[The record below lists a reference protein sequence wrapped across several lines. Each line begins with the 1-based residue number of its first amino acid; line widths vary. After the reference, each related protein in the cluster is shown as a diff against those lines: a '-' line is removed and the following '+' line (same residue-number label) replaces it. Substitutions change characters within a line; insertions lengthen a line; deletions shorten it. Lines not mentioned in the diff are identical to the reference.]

1 MAENRKKQD
10 AIQLLRQDHR
20 EVEDL
25 FEQFEK
31 ASGDERKQKLAQ
43 QICKALVIHATIEEE
58 IFYPA
63 CAGEVEEEMLKEAY
77 VEHDAAKVLIAEIDA
92 GEPSDEFY
100 DSKVK
105 VLKEE
110 IEHHVKEEERQA
122 DSIFSQARKAE
133 IDLDGLGEQMALRK
147 QELSRRIDEEG
158 LPPPQTKTLEEVQV

>member
-1 MAENRKKQD
+1 MAESDKKQD
-10 AIQLLRQDHR
+10 ALQLLRQDHR

-31 ASGDERKQKLAQ
+31 ASGDGRKQKLAQ
-43 QICKALVIHATIEEE
+43 QICKELVIHAMIEEE

-63 CAGEVEEEMLKEAY
+63 CEGKVDEEMLKEAY
-77 VEHDAAKVLIAEIDA
+77 VEHDAAKVLIMEIDA

-110 IEHHVKEEERQA
+110 IEHHVKEEERQQ
-122 DSIFSQARKAE
+122 DSIFAQVRKADMDIE
-133 IDLDGLGEQMALRK
+133 SLGEEMTRRK
-147 QELSRRIDEEG
+147 QELSRQIDEQG
-158 LPPPQTKTLEEVQV
+158 LPKPEMKTLEQV

>member
-1 MAENRKKQD
+1 MADTKKTKD

-31 ASGDERKQKLAQ
+31 ASGDNRKEKLAQ
-43 QICKALVIHATIEEE
+43 QICKELIIHSMIEEE

-63 CAGEVEEEMLKEAY
+63 CKGKIDDDLLKEGY
-77 VEHDAAKVLIAEIDA
+77 VEHDAAKILIAEIQA

-122 DSIFSQARKAE
+122 DSMFSQARKAD
-133 IDLDGLGEQMALRK
+133 IDLDSLGEQMARRK
-147 QELSRRIDEEG
+147 EELLQKFEKDG
-158 LPPPQTKTLEEVQV
+158 LPKPDTKTLQQAQI